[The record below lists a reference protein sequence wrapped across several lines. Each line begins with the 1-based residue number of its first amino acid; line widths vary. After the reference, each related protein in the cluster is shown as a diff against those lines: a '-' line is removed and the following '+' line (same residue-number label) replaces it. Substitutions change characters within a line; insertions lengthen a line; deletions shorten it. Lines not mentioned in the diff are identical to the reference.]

1 MEVIVLY
8 SISSGTSSTVSQST
22 DLGYDKIESC
32 LEQIMDSCTNQFP
45 TMSAVF
51 THIITASRPEL
62 SVTRTM
68 LSLSL
73 SLCVLV
79 LVCTRYSTSKHWLH
93 ANTARP
99 QLITTNVWQ
108 DRQCTCNVT
117 LRRVPAT
124 IVAVCVCSLRYPKCN
139 VHAPYCHLWSVS
151 LYYISPH
158 YLINSKIF
166 EGKKSYL
173 T

>member
-8 SISSGTSSTVSQST
+8 SISGGTSSTVSQGT
-22 DLGYDKIESC
+22 YLGYDKIESR

-51 THIITASRPEL
+51 THIITARRPGL

-68 LSLSL
+68 FSL

-93 ANTARP
+93 ANTARS

-117 LRRVPAT
+117 LRRVRAT
-124 IVAVCVCSLRYPKCN
+124 IVAVCVCSLRYPTCN
-139 VHAPYCHLWSVS
+139 AYAPYCHLWSIS

-158 YLINSKIF
+158 YLINSMVF
-166 EGKKSYL
+166 EKKKGYL